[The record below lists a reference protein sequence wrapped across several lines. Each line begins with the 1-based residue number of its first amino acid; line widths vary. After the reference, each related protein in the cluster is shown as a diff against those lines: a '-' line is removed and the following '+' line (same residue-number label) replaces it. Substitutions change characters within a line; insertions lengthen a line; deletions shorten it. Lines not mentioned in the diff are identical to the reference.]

1 MQILISQAL
10 RRPSVSVRIASHLFF
25 EAKEEV
31 KKHGMGYV
39 IRRQSRAADA
49 NVPPQVGRTVRYNL
63 TLYISKKCWSCK
75 LNRDFRSRFFSTVT
89 VRLR

>member
-39 IRRQSRAADA
+39 IRRQSRAAHAGSDSLFA
-49 NVPPQVGRTVRYNL
+49 
-63 TLYISKKCWSCK
+63 
-75 LNRDFRSRFFSTVT
+75 
-89 VRLR
+89 